1 MREIVVDTE
10 TTGLDPGAGH
20 RLIELAGI
28 ELMNHMPTGRV
39 FQRYVDPERDVPP
52 EAFAIHGISTEFL
65 KGKPLFAAIAEEFLE
80 FVAGDPL
87 VIHNAEFD
95 LGFINAELVRCGRP
109 ALDLPCVDT
118 VLLARKRFPGASASL
133 DALCR
138 RFAID
143 LSAREKHG
151 ARLDAELLAAV
162 YLELIGGRQPGL
174 EFAAQAGAAA
184 KDGRGPRA
192 ARPPRP
198 HAPSAEEEERHRAF
212 LGKLKS
218 PLWLDEA

>member
-10 TTGLDPGAGH
+10 TTGLDPGSGH

-52 EAFAIHGISTEFL
+52 EAFAVHGLSTEFL
-65 KGKPLFAAIAEEFLE
+65 KGKPLFAAIAEEFIE
-80 FVAGDPL
+80 FLAGDPL

-95 LGFINAELVRCGRP
+95 LGFINAEFVRCGRA

-143 LSAREKHG
+143 LSGREKHG

-184 KDGRGPRA
+184 KDGRSPRA
-192 ARPPRP
+192 TRPPRP

>member
-1 MREIVVDTE
+1 MREIVIDTE
-10 TTGLDPGAGH
+10 TTGLDPRNGDRIVEIAAV
-20 RLIELAGI
+20 EL
-28 ELMNHMPTGRV
+28 LNHLPTGRV
-39 FQRYVDPERDVPP
+39 FHHYLNPERAMSED
-52 EAFAIHGISTEFL
+52 AFAIHGLATDFL
-65 KGKPLFAAIAEEFLE
+65 ADKPRLAEIAESLLQFLDG
-80 FVAGDPL
+80 ARL

-143 LSAREKHG
+143 LSARDKHG

-174 EFAAQAGAAA
+174 EFAAQSGAAA
-184 KDGRGPRA
+184 AGGRAPRA
-192 ARPPRP
+192 TRPPRP
-198 HAPSAEEEERHRAF
+198 HAPSAEEQERHRAF
-212 LGKLKS
+212 LGKIKA